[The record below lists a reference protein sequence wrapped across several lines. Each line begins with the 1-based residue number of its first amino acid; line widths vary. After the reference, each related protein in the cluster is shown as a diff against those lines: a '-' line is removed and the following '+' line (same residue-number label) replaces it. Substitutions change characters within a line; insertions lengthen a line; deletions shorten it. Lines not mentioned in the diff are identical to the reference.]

1 MDIHSY
7 TFDEKGELVFGVAF
21 PCNSLEGSGAIGGM
35 PVRCITPE
43 WLVKFHSGYALDEN
57 DAQDVRR
64 LCQRFG
70 ITIPEEIDK
79 VMNIPD
85 LNGSSG

>member
-1 MDIHSY
+1 M
-7 TFDEKGELVFGVAF
+7 VFGVAY

-57 DAQDVRR
+57 DAQNVRR

-85 LNGSSG
+85 LNG